1 MLRVAALS
9 PLSVCVAANSM
20 GTPNEHA
27 VEVVEWQIAKQRDE
41 VEKK

>member
-1 MLRVAALS
+1 MYEKESDPAKFWYCS
-9 PLSVCVAANSM
+9 Y
-20 GTPNEHA
+20 EHA